1 MINNLTFG
9 FNNISQVLSIFL
21 GLIVLV
27 LAFYMI
33 ISGNHPGELISW
45 SLSILGLSFVL
56 CLLALIF
63 GSLFCILKL
72 KKSNVRFSKFW
83 FETGLQFSNGIS
95 TLALTFTLLGIS
107 LGIGEL
113 SISKLDISSINQTIG
128 KLTNKF
134 SMAFFTSVIGLPLS
148 SIFRAILII
157 IFERIN
163 IQKTDFLLEN
173 RIINRRTK

>member
-1 MINNLTFG
+1 MNYTIDHLSNIADVNKITIRSWEERHDFIIPKRSKTNIRYYELDDLICIINVCSVETSNKKLWFESG
-9 FNNISQVLSIFL
+9 LQLS
-21 GLIVLV
+21 
-27 LAFYMI
+27 
-33 ISGNHPGELISW
+33 NLIST
-45 SLSILGLSFVL
+45 I
-56 CLLALIF
+56 
-63 GSLFCILKL
+63 
-72 KKSNVRFSKFW
+72 
-83 FETGLQFSNGIS
+83 
-95 TLALTFTLLGIS
+95 ALTYTLLGIS

-173 RIINRRTK
+173 RIINRSTK